1 MLNNKQLMSKYYN
14 PRAVCQVL
22 GGLMKNPQWVKSK
35 DLPITAD
42 DFINPLHLTIFGVV
56 LDLAE
61 KGIMTIGL
69 ADIEA
74 HLNQVS
80 PVSYERFEKAQGQEW
95 VSKVLEV
102 SEVDNF
108 EYYYHIV
115 KKLTCLRS
123 YLAQGISVSDLL
135 DYTLV
140 DPDELQ
146 KQEEAFFKMELT
158 DIVAHF
164 DKRLLKAKLPF
175 ANRDQEDCGVLG
187 DVIDEVMASLGEAK
201 PYGFTLESEYL
212 NEVLRGGRRGTFYLE
227 IRDSGMGKEF
237 CPAS

>member
-56 LDLAE
+56 HDLAE

-123 YLAQGISVSDLL
+123 YLAQGISASDLL
-135 DYTLV
+135 D
-140 DPDELQ
+140 
-146 KQEEAFFKMELT
+146 
-158 DIVAHF
+158 
-164 DKRLLKAKLPF
+164 
-175 ANRDQEDCGVLG
+175 
-187 DVIDEVMASLGEAK
+187 
-201 PYGFTLESEYL
+201 
-212 NEVLRGGRRGTFYLE
+212 
-227 IRDSGMGKEF
+227 
-237 CPAS
+237 